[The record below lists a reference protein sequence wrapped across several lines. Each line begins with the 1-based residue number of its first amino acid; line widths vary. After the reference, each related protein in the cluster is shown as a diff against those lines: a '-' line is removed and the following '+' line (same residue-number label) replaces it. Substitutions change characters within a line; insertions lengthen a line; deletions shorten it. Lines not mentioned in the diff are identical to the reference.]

1 MLLSEISENVFP
13 LTLSNRCI
21 KKAQIMLAYN
31 LSKTVA
37 LFKLLLVKDS
47 YNFTSLVLQVIA
59 TTDDFRDRD
68 SRV

>member
-1 MLLSEISENVFP
+1 
-13 LTLSNRCI
+13 
-21 KKAQIMLAYN
+21 MLAYN
-31 LSKTVA
+31 LSKSVA